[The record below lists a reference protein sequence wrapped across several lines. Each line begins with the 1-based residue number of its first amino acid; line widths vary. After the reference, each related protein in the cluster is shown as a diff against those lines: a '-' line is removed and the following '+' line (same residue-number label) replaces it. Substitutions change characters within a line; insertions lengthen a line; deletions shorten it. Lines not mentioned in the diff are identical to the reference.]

1 MREKDGYRENLEQI
15 LTFSNGKSLL
25 SLKDVRELTGI
36 KDNRTL
42 KKRYPFSEGYISA
55 TDLARAMTN

>member
-15 LTFSNGKSLL
+15 LSFSNGKNLL
-25 SLKDVRELTGI
+25 TLKDVRELTGI

>member
-25 SLKDVRELTGI
+25 TLKDVRELTGI

>member
-1 MREKDGYRENLEQI
+1 MREKDGYREQLECI
-15 LTFSNGKSLL
+15 LTFSNGNNLL
-25 SLKDVRELTGI
+25 SLKDVRMFTGI

>member
-15 LTFSNGKSLL
+15 LTFSNGKNLL
-25 SLKDVRELTGI
+25 TLKDVRELTGI